1 MEFLMNNFKKFVI
14 SSSTLTASM
23 LLFTTAIL
31 LFIFSC
37 EEKVE
42 KPDDSMAFAEKLT
55 CEGCHTNQEILEQL
69 APGID
74 EPPSNGGGG

>member
-1 MEFLMNNFKKFVI
+1 MNNFKKYAI
-14 SSSTLTASM
+14 STGTLTASM
-23 LLFTTAIL
+23 LFFSMFIL

-55 CEGCHTNQEILEQL
+55 CEGCHTNQEILEEL

-74 EPPSNGGGG
+74 EPPANGGGG